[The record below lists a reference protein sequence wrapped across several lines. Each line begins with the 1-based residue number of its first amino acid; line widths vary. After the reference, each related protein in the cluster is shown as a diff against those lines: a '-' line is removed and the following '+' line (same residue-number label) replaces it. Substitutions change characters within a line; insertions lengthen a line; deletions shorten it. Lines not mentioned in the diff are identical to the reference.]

1 MGGGT
6 YDHNAYRAFS
16 QSTVGKSTQ
25 QIYTARSIKKELDP
39 NGVKVR
45 ESRDSDEHPAS
56 RPIIVALD
64 VTGSMGILADRM
76 AREGLGVLFQAILDR
91 KPVTDPQIMFA
102 AIGDMNCDRAP
113 LQVSQFESDNRVVEQ
128 LTQIY
133 LEQGGGGNGSE
144 SYHGIWYFAA
154 NHTVH
159 DAYEKRSQRGYLF
172 TIGDEPPPRTMHKE
186 HVKDFIG
193 DSLEVDLDTKELL
206 EQAQRFYDVYHII
219 VEEGSHV
226 QHHGLEAVRAP
237 WRELLGEKAIVLSD
251 YTKMSE
257 LIVSIIEMAEGVA
270 LEESAK
276 RWGGKTADV
285 VRQSLRALPPGGGSI
300 ARPRLTGRGA

>member
-6 YDHNAYRAFS
+6 YDHNAYRTFA
-16 QSTVGKSTQ
+16 QSTSGKTTQ
-25 QIYTARSIKKELDP
+25 QIYSSRTLKKELDP

-76 AREGLGVLFQAILDR
+76 AREGLGVLFQSILDR

-102 AIGDMNCDRAP
+102 AIGDMNCDNAP
-113 LQVSQFESDNRVVEQ
+113 LQVSQFESDNRIVEQ

-133 LEQGGGGNGSE
+133 LEGGGGGNGSE

-159 DAYEKRSQRGYLF
+159 DAYEKRGQRGYLF
-172 TIGDEPPPRTMHKE
+172 TIGDEPPPHVMHKE
-186 HVKDFIG
+186 HVKEFIG
-193 DSLEVDLDTKELL
+193 DSLETNFDAKELL
-206 EQAQRFYDVYHII
+206 EQVQRFYDVYHII

-226 QHHGLEAVRAP
+226 QHAGLDEVRDP
-237 WRELLGEKAIVLSD
+237 WCDLLGEKAIVLSD

-270 LEESAK
+270 LEESAR
-276 RWGGKTADV
+276 RWGGKTGDV
-285 VRQSLRALPPGGGSI
+285 VRQSLRALPPGGGSV
-300 ARPRLTGRGA
+300 ARPRLTRKGA